1 MADTADSPEIY
12 TPAYYNR
19 IAELEGR
26 HWWHLGMQ
34 DIALALLAT
43 EERRVYPRVLDAG
56 CGPGGMMR
64 WAETALGANE
74 IHGVDVAPEALTYC
88 KARNKNWQVREASV
102 LNLPYPDDAFD
113 LVISNDVVQHLPT
126 DGGDARGI
134 NEMAR
139 VLAPRGALLL
149 RTNSRLGMWQKSDAK
164 DVDYQRYLRTEIV
177 QKLEAAGLT
186 VTRATYANFLGSLQ
200 ESAGRLFRK
209 PAHGRHHHH
218 GAEGATPR
226 SVYEGLQLRDT
237 AKRHPVANRIL
248 LGLLQGEAKYLDRP
262 GRSLP
267 FGHTILAVAHK
278 RG

>member
-88 KARNKNWQVREASV
+88 KS
-102 LNLPYPDDAFD
+102 
-113 LVISNDVVQHLPT
+113 
-126 DGGDARGI
+126 
-134 NEMAR
+134 
-139 VLAPRGALLL
+139 
-149 RTNSRLGMWQKSDAK
+149 
-164 DVDYQRYLRTEIV
+164 
-177 QKLEAAGLT
+177 
-186 VTRATYANFLGSLQ
+186 
-200 ESAGRLFRK
+200 
-209 PAHGRHHHH
+209 
-218 GAEGATPR
+218 
-226 SVYEGLQLRDT
+226 
-237 AKRHPVANRIL
+237 
-248 LGLLQGEAKYLDRP
+248 
-262 GRSLP
+262 P
-267 FGHTILAVAHK
+267 FEK
-278 RG
+278 WDQ